1 MGSKR
6 YFSTVMGHRTFEIL
20 MKTLQN
26 RFILLLLLSLYSTSI
41 LWAQQYDLLLKG
53 GRLIDPKNKISE
65 VIDVAIS
72 GGQVDQVA
80 HDIAPHEAK
89 VVVDAT
95 NLYVTPGLIDIH
107 THVFVGEK
115 ENTFAGGFSSVSP
128 DDFTF
133 KAGITTV
140 VDAGTSGW
148 RSFPK
153 FKEEVI
159 DRSQTRVLAFLNI
172 YGAGMIGAP
181 EEEDLDDMEVAPTV
195 KLIKEYPEII
205 VGTKI
210 GHYRGDQ
217 WQPFDL
223 ALAAGAEANAPMI
236 LECHLPELPLEEVL
250 AKMRPGDIF
259 THTYGAVNDRSWLLD
274 DEGTVK
280 PAVWEARRKGV
291 YFDVGHGGGSFHYQL
306 AVPALE
312 QGFYPDSFG
321 TDLHRF
327 SMNAGMKDMLNVM
340 SKFLNLGMPLEMVV
354 EKATWSP
361 AQMINRED
369 LGHLSTGAVADIAV
383 FSIQKGEFGFVDAS
397 GYRISGDK
405 KLQAELTIRNGK
417 IVWDLNGRAAKSFQ

>member
-1 MGSKR
+1 
-6 YFSTVMGHRTFEIL
+6 
-20 MKTLQN
+20 MKAWPKQ
-26 RFILLLLLSLYSTSI
+26 IVLLLLLVQCTEPHL
-41 LWAQQYDLLLKG
+41 AQQYDLIIKG
-53 GRLIDPKNKISE
+53 GT
-65 VIDVAIS
+65 VIDARNQMN
-72 GGQVDQVA
+72 QVM
-80 HDIAPHEAK
+80 DIAVSEGIISK
-89 VVVDAT
+89 VSSEIPAADGKTVVDAT
-95 NLYVTPGLIDIH
+95 GLLVTPGLIDIH

-148 RSFPK
+148 RSFPE

-181 EEEDLDDMEVAPTV
+181 EEEDLNDMEVAPTV

-259 THTYGAVNDRSWLLD
+259 THTYGAV
-274 DEGTVK
+274 K
-280 PAVWEARRKGV
+280 
-291 YFDVGHGGGSFHYQL
+291 
-306 AVPALE
+306 
-312 QGFYPDSFG
+312 
-321 TDLHRF
+321 
-327 SMNAGMKDMLNVM
+327 
-340 SKFLNLGMPLEMVV
+340 
-354 EKATWSP
+354 
-361 AQMINRED
+361 
-369 LGHLSTGAVADIAV
+369 
-383 FSIQKGEFGFVDAS
+383 
-397 GYRISGDK
+397 
-405 KLQAELTIRNGK
+405 
-417 IVWDLNGRAAKSFQ
+417 